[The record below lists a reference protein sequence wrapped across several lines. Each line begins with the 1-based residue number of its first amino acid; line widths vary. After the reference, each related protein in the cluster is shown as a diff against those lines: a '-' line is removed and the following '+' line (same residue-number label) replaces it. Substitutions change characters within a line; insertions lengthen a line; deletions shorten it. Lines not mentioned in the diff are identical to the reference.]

1 MKMKVIGLKNITM
14 KNASERY
21 KIPPVEKSIGRTSN
35 MVLLILEI
43 STLNQVSLFA
53 LKPDF
58 PSPFS
63 GARATFCN

>member
-1 MKMKVIGLKNITM
+1 M

-21 KIPPVEKSIGRTSN
+21 KIPPVEKGIGRTSK
-35 MVLLILEI
+35 MVLLILDS

-53 LKPDF
+53 LTPDF

-63 GARATFCN
+63 GARATFCD